1 MGSNRQN
8 IRQNIT
14 DYLRFTRYARWVVIG
29 IVLGCLIL
37 FPDLPAI
44 PILAIALAAASYTV
58 LCLIGERKHWHLVT
72 NRPLI
77 LIIDTLSAVLLVVI
91 TGGTTSIFVPIL
103 LFMVVSSAYW
113 YGAAV
118 AVAVAATEGVLEVLG
133 SEVIN
138 GAELPGWPFIVRLTM
153 FATIGLYLSWLT
165 SSERTERNQI
175 LAISDETELQRQQLL
190 ALVNSMTDAV
200 LVSDPDGKIILS
212 NTATSSFID
221 TAKIV
226 HGSYVDGLMKLT
238 DIESK
243 PFRIKLKSVTSN
255 FERRDLKLV
264 IPDGSTIGAMLKITP
279 YVVDNKNQGFI
290 FVIRDI
296 TREHTIDQERTEFI
310 AVAQHELRTPLTVA
324 EGSLSMVMDPEYQP
338 KDPLAMEMLQT
349 AFRSLRQLSHIVTD
363 LTNLSQAQSEQ
374 LDPEVDSVEVAGIF
388 EDLIKEHSDEAK
400 KKNIA
405 LTITVS
411 DKIQPIITSRYLV
424 YEIMSGFMTNA
435 LKFTEKGSID
445 LIAEP
450 IGDNA
455 GVRLSI
461 RDTGRGISSGD
472 QKKLFANFFQSEN
485 WQTRDHGGTGL
496 GLYISKKLAKR
507 LTAEVSFESKLGK
520 GSTFTLE
527 LPAFSRHAKD
537 QTKVA
542 NAETK
547 DFFKYL

>member
-14 DYLRFTRYARWVVIG
+14 DYLRFTRYARWAVIM
-29 IVLGCLIL
+29 IVLTCLIL
-37 FPDLPAI
+37 FPGLPVL
-44 PILAIALAAASYTV
+44 PILAIAFAAATYTV
-58 LCLIGERKHWHLVT
+58 LCLIGERRQWHLVT

-77 LIIDTLSAVLLVVI
+77 LIVDTTSAVLLVVI
-91 TGGTTSIFVPIL
+91 TGGTTSIFVPLL

-118 AVAVAATEGVLEVLG
+118 AVAIVAAEGVLEALG

-138 GAELPGWPFIVRLTM
+138 GAELPGWPFAIRLTM

-200 LVSDPDGKIILS
+200 LVSDPTGKIILNNS
-212 NTATSSFID
+212 ATTAFID
-221 TAKIV
+221 SAKII
-226 HGSYVDGLMKLT
+226 HGSFVDGLMKFT
-238 DIESK
+238 DSDNK
-243 PFRIKLKSVTSN
+243 PFRIKLKSLEEGL
-255 FERRDLKLV
+255 ERRDLKLV
-264 IPDGSTIGAMLKITP
+264 TPDGSTIGAMLKVTP
-279 YVVDNKNQGFI
+279 YVVGNKKQGFI

-296 TREHTIDQERTEFI
+296 TREHTIEQERLEFI

-324 EGSLSMVMDPEYQP
+324 EGSLSMVMEPEYQP

-363 LTNLSQAQSEQ
+363 LTNLSKAQSEQ
-374 LDPEVDSVEVAGIF
+374 LDPEVDSVEVSGIF
-388 EDLIKEHSDEAK
+388 EDLIKEHADEAA
-400 KKNIA
+400 KKNIV
-405 LTITVS
+405 LTISVS

-435 LKFTEKGSID
+435 LKFTEKGSIA

-455 GVRLSI
+455 GVRLSV

-472 QKKLFANFFQSEN
+472 QKKLFGNFFQSEN

-496 GLYISKKLAKR
+496 GLYIAKKLAKR

-520 GSTFTLE
+520 GSTFSLE
-527 LPAFSRHAKD
+527 LPAFSRHVKD
-537 QTKVA
+537 QAKVA

>member
-8 IRQNIT
+8 ISRNIT
-14 DYLRFTRYARWVVIG
+14 DYLRFTRYARWAVIV
-29 IVLGCLIL
+29 IVLACLAFI
-37 FPDLPAI
+37 PELPVL
-44 PILAIALAAASYTV
+44 PILAIALSATIFTV
-58 LCLIGERKHWHLVT
+58 LCLVGEKRQWHLVT

-77 LIIDTLSAVLLVVI
+77 LIIDTFSAVSLVVI
-91 TGGTTSIFVPIL
+91 TGGSNSIFVPIL
-103 LFMVVSSAYW
+103 LFMIVSSAYW

-118 AVAVAATEGVLEVLG
+118 AIALAATEGVLEALG
-133 SEVIN
+133 SVVID
-138 GAELPGWPFIVRLTM
+138 GAQLPGWPFIIRLIM

-165 SSERTERNQI
+165 GSERTERNQI
-175 LAISDETELQRQQLL
+175 LAISDEIELQRQQLL
-190 ALVNSMTDAV
+190 SLVNSITDAV

-212 NTATSSFID
+212 NSATATFID
-221 TAKIV
+221 SAKII
-226 HGSYVDGLMKLT
+226 HGSYVDGLMKFT
-238 DIESK
+238 DTTDK
-243 PFRIKLKSVTSN
+243 PFRIKLKSLGEGL
-255 FERRDLKLV
+255 ERRDLKLV
-264 IPDGSTIGAMLKITP
+264 IPDGSTIGALLKVTP
-279 YVVDNKNQGFI
+279 YVVANKNQGFI
-290 FVIRDI
+290 YVIRDI
-296 TREHTIDQERTEFI
+296 TRENTIEQERTEFI

-338 KDPLAMEMLQT
+338 KDPLAIEMLQT

-374 LDPEVDSVEVAGIF
+374 LDPEVDSVEVAGVF
-388 EDLIKEHSDEAK
+388 EDLVKEHADEAA

-405 LTITVS
+405 VTISVS
-411 DKIQPIITSRYLV
+411 EKIQPIITSRYLV

-435 LKFTEKGSID
+435 LKFTEKGSIT

-461 RDTGRGISSGD
+461 RDTGRGISTGD
-472 QKKLFANFFQSEN
+472 QKKLFTNFFQSEN

-520 GSTFTLE
+520 GSTFTLA
-527 LPAFSRHAKD
+527 LPAFSSHEKD
-537 QTKVA
+537 QAKVA